1 MSDDKP
7 EIFIDEGWKSQVER
21 EKQQAADIQEHAADE
36 EQEINEN
43 FTLFDN
49 LISGLAAQTMVALG
63 LTGEEGQQVQ
73 VDIVYAQHLVTT
85 LVMLREKTAGHLE
98 EGEAANLDEAIGE
111 LTRVYSIRE
120 EQLREMQE
128 KQDTNPAPD
137 LRIIDN
143 E

>member
-1 MSDDKP
+1 
-7 EIFIDEGWKSQVER
+7 
-21 EKQQAADIQEHAADE
+21 
-36 EQEINEN
+36 
-43 FTLFDN
+43 
-49 LISGLAAQTMVALG
+49 
-63 LTGEEGQQVQ
+63 
-73 VDIVYAQHLVTT
+73 
-85 LVMLREKTAGHLE
+85 MLREKTAGHLE